1 LLCIFYRAFESVIYL
16 DILAYRIVTDEVKIE
31 SKETSGNRVGI
42 PSAFQKISFMASVI
56 ILFFLIYCQTSS
68 ALEPNEILIIA
79 NQDIPESMR
88 VAQYYCKHRQVP
100 QNNILALS
108 LGTSL
113 KDSIN
118 RENYEKQLA
127 EPIRQTFLERKLQ
140 GKIKCLLT
148 VYGVPLK
155 VGPRGVL
162 KEQTE
167 NLKELQ
173 ELIDT
178 QQKKVDEFK
187 QYKMTNTTDY
197 KVSDQKLTELKSA
210 ADRINGKETH
220 ASVDSELSMV
230 LFKSYELYRWQLN
243 PLNKDFNDYL
253 NFRSMILMVSR
264 LDGPSDTIAEGL
276 VDKAISAEK
285 TGLKGTAYIDSRGIR
300 GDNEYAKYD
309 QSLRELAIFT
319 RSKTNIPVVEEQTS
333 QLFEPNSCPQTALYC
348 GWYSVRKYIDA
359 FDFVDGAIGYHIA
372 SFEATN
378 LRDPNSSEWCPAMLR
393 DGITATLGPV
403 AEPYLHTFPH
413 PKAFFEELYKG
424 SCLVEAYYHTKP
436 FNSWQLLLIGDPL
449 YQPFKKSPLK

>member
-1 LLCIFYRAFESVIYL
+1 VIE
-16 DILAYRIVTDEVKIE
+16 EVKIK
-31 SKETSGNRVGI
+31 SKETGGDRIGVPGT
-42 PSAFQKISFMASVI
+42 FQKISFMVSVI
-56 ILFFLIYCQTSS
+56 ILLFLVYCQTSS

-79 NQDIPESMR
+79 NHDIPESMQI
-88 VAQYYCKHRQVP
+88 AQYYCKQRQVP
-100 QNNILALS
+100 QDNILALF

-113 KDSIN
+113 KDTIN

-127 EPIRQTFLERKLQ
+127 EPIRKEFLKRKLS

-148 VYGVPLK
+148 VYGVPIK

-162 KEQTE
+162 KEQTDT
-167 NLKELQ
+167 LKALQ

-178 QQKKVDEFK
+178 QKKKVDEFK
-187 QYKMTNTTDY
+187 QYGMTNTTDY
-197 KVSDQKLTELKSA
+197 KVSNQRLTELRSA
-210 ADRINGKETH
+210 ADRINGRETH

-230 LFKSYELYRWQLN
+230 LFNSYELYRWQSN
-243 PLNKDFNDYL
+243 PLHKDFNDHL
-253 NFRSMILMVSR
+253 NLRSMILMVSR
-264 LDGPSDTIAEGL
+264 LDGPSVTITKSL

-285 TGLKGTAYIDSRGIR
+285 MGLKGTAYIDSRGIR
-300 GDNEYAKYD
+300 GNSEYAKYD

-319 RSKTNIPVVEEQTS
+319 RSKTEIPVVEEQTAK
-333 QLFEPNSCPQTALYC
+333 LFEPNSCPETALYC

-372 SFEATN
+372 SFEAVN
-378 LRDPNSSEWCPAMLR
+378 LRDPNSNEWCPAMLR

-413 PKAFFEELYKG
+413 PKVFFEELYKG

-449 YQPFKKSPLK
+449 YKPFKNSPLK